1 MGRRPTVNLNLP
13 PRMRARVRGE
23 TTFYYYDAGG
33 KPRREIPLGSH
44 YPQALVKWTKLHE
57 TIRVQP
63 TTTRDVAWAI
73 SQYRASPQFADLG
86 EGSKKDYGYA
96 LDALIKAF
104 GDAPLDQVE
113 PSHVTLYIDH
123 RSQTS
128 KHRALREKAVLS
140 MIYAWCMARGYAQ
153 TNPASAVKTKRLPGR
168 RGVYIEDEMFN
179 RLYAQATPDL
189 RDAIDLAYFTG
200 QRPADVLSMT
210 ESSLRDGFLQVTQQ
224 KTGKPLRIAV
234 SGALAELVERMAQR
248 KRQFKVHAMTLL
260 VDEKGRAMTKAKLRG
275 RFEAA
280 RDAAGFTGE
289 QFQFRDL
296 RRKAAAEVKDAVGVD
311 RAQALLGHS
320 TAAMTEH
327 YATGRGQRVVD
338 LPRKILPQKFS

>member
-1 MGRRPTVNLNLP
+1 MGRVPTVNLHLP
-13 PRMRARVRGE
+13 PRMRARTRRE
-23 TTFYYYDAGG
+23 ITFYYYDTGG
-33 KPRREIPLGSH
+33 RPRREIPLGSH
-44 YPQALVKWTKLHE
+44 YPQALVRWAELQEDAK
-57 TIRVQP
+57 VQP
-63 TTTRDVAWAI
+63 DAAVHDVAWAI
-73 SQYRASPQFADLG
+73 RQYRASPQFNELG
-86 EGSKKDYGYA
+86 AGSQKDYGYA

-104 GDAPLDQVE
+104 GDAPLEQVE
-113 PSHVTLYIDH
+113 PAHITLYIDH

-140 MIYAWCMARGYAQ
+140 MIFSWCMARGYAKS
-153 TNPASAVKTKRLPGR
+153 NPASAVKTKRLPGR
-168 RGVYIEDEMFN
+168 RGVYIEDDMFA
-179 RLYAQATPDL
+179 RVYAQAAPDL

-210 ESSLRDGFLQVTQQ
+210 ENSLRDGYLQVTQQ
-224 KTGKPLRIAV
+224 KTGRPLRIAV
-234 SGALAELVERMAQR
+234 AGALAELIDRMTQR
-248 KRQFKVHAMTLL
+248 KRQFRVHAMTLL
-260 VDEKGRAMTKAKLRG
+260 VDERGKAMTKAKLRG

-327 YATGRGQRVVD
+327 YATGRGQKVVD
-338 LPRKILPQKFS
+338 LPRKIGSAKG